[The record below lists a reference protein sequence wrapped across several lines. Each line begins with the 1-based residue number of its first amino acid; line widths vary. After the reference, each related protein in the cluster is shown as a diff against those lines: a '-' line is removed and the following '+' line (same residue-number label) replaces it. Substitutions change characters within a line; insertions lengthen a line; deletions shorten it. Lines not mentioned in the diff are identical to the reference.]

1 MCPKRTSQLRKINLF
16 YHSKYALIR
25 FYSDKLK
32 SHKFGLHANRRMGGI
47 KPSNFIFAQAVCENG
62 SRLEELDQIYQKRK
76 QQSDFIHTDLIS
88 GN

>member
-16 YHSKYALIR
+16 YHSKYALIC

-32 SHKFGLHANRRMGGI
+32 SQNWFARQQKNGGV
-47 KPSNFIFAQAVCENG
+47 KPSNFIFAQAVCEDG
-62 SRLEELDQIYQKRK
+62 CRLEELDQIYQKRK
-76 QQSDFIHTDLIS
+76 QQSDFVYTDLIS